1 MGSTDWVLGS
11 CCHHYPHALCRQV
24 KPGDHEGVTH
34 IFDSLAVESKSTQV
48 APLLQ
53 LCWQRWSTQT
63 LALGWQ
69 TTGPPNALLDRKTR
83 QKGFLWWQ
91 MQVHNNTPSKAPH
104 TIANWFKQ
112 EEQAYHHNTGE
123 QTTMTKDDQEYR
135 LWWILSQV
143 PMYCLLHWHSNICP
157 TDKHATNSILSDS
170 HHPPPE
176 VSVKLW
182 SLT

>member
-24 KPGDHEGVTH
+24 KPGDREGVTH

-112 EEQAYHHNTGE
+112 EEQAYHHNKQVNRRPWLKMIRNTDYGE
-123 QTTMTKDDQEYR
+123 
-135 LWWILSQV
+135 
-143 PMYCLLHWHSNICP
+143 YCLRSQCIVFY
-157 TDKHATNSILSDS
+157 TDIQTFVQLTNMLQTAYC
-170 HHPPPE
+170 
-176 VSVKLW
+176 
-182 SLT
+182 LTHIIHRQKSA